1 VPVGPKHNCSI
12 LCGSFQRTF
21 PGMSDFWPMFS
32 DRDFYPSI
40 DNRTGLASEL
50 PNGVSLLRDDVGIFH
65 RAGLGL
71 GRLRA
76 LLSLL

>member
-1 VPVGPKHNCSI
+1 MPVGPKHNRFI

-21 PGMSDFWPMFS
+21 PGVSDVWPMFS
-32 DRDFYPSI
+32 DRDFYPGI
-40 DNRTGLASEL
+40 DSRTGLAFEL

-71 GRLRA
+71 GRVRA